1 MDSPNHLP
9 CPNCFSQMEPIG
21 VRHTY
26 GQKVDIDICTRCHL
40 VFFDK
45 HEHRGLSAHA
55 VLVLIERFKINPIC
69 ESGPDSHLPICPR
82 CGGDQ
87 SLIHDST
94 IHGAFR
100 SHRCKRCET
109 FTIKAV
115 EFLRMMGVVEKVPDG
130 ELEQTDLVAHP
141 RQCESCGAPAGPAHE
156 ACSFCGLP
164 PLRFDRIVLTKLFAS
179 LDKEHKR
186 ALMADASAEL
196 PKDMPNREVGWHHN
210 LSTLLRELTD

>member
-1 MDSPNHLP
+1 M
-9 CPNCFSQMEPIG
+9 
-21 VRHTY
+21 VR
-26 GQKVDIDICTRCHL
+26 KVNIDICTRCHV

-55 VLVLIERFKINPIC
+55 VLVLIERFKANPIC

-109 FTIKAV
+109 LTIKAV

-130 ELEQTDLVAHP
+130 EARSNGLG
-141 RQCESCGAPAGPAHE
+141 GAPT
-156 ACSFCGLP
+156 S
-164 PLRFDRIVLTKLFAS
+164 
-179 LDKEHKR
+179 
-186 ALMADASAEL
+186 M
-196 PKDMPNREVGWHHN
+196 REVAALPRDRRTNPVASVVYRH
-210 LSTLLRELTD
+210 SALTASF